1 MKRRSLHIRNREV
14 DPDGQ
19 LDHQCQDHR
28 KCDRLEVKQK
38 DCKYK
43 RDRQGIDPTVILC
56 DRFFQIPGT
65 CQVACDPGLI
75 AIIFLA
81 DLINFVQF
89 FCSSLFGFLSAY
101 SHYKTAV
108 IL

>member
-1 MKRRSLHIRNREV
+1 MKCCSLHIRDREV

-38 DCKYK
+38 DYKYK
-43 RDRQGIDPTVILC
+43 RDCQDINPAVILC
-56 DRFFQIPGT
+56 DRLFQVPGT
-65 CQVACDPGLI
+65 CQVTCDPGLI

-81 DLINFVQF
+81 DLIDFVQF
-89 FCSSLFGFLSAY
+89 FCPSFFGFLSA
-101 SHYKTAV
+101 
-108 IL
+108 